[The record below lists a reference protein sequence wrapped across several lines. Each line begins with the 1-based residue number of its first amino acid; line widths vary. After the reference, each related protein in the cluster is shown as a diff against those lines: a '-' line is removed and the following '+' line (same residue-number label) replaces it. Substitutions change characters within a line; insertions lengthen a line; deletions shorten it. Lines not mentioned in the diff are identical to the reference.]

1 LLGCI
6 FSFLPFLKKKLLA
19 GEDQLLF
26 VFESC
31 NMSVTPSS
39 WFSMSPE
46 ILMEKKLQ
54 VDSGLFVA
62 LSAFDGH
69 NLWGKLEDRHRVLF
83 LEGFDA
89 AEPGMLY
96 PACRHHFSAVIFI
109 ISKNFT
115 ILYA

>member
-26 VFESC
+26 VFKSC
-31 NMSVTPSS
+31 NMSVTPFN

-46 ILMEKKLQ
+46 ILLEKKLQ

-62 LSAFDGH
+62 LSALEGH
-69 NLWGKLEDRHRVLF
+69 NFWVKLKDRHRVLF

-89 AEPGMLY
+89 VEPGMLY
-96 PACRHHFSAVIFI
+96 PACRHHFSAVHVNDFYH
-109 ISKNFT
+109 K
-115 ILYA
+115 

>member
-26 VFESC
+26 VFKSC
-31 NMSVTPSS
+31 NMSVTPFN

-46 ILMEKKLQ
+46 ILLEKKLQ

-62 LSAFDGH
+62 LSALEGH
-69 NLWGKLEDRHRVLF
+69 NFWVKLKDRHRVLF

-89 AEPGMLY
+89 VEPGMLY
-96 PACRHHFSAVIFI
+96 PACRHHFSAVHVNDFYY
-109 ISKNFT
+109 K
-115 ILYA
+115 

>member
-19 GEDQLLF
+19 GEDQFLF
-26 VFESC
+26 VFNSC

-46 ILMEKKLQ
+46 ILLEKKLQ

-62 LSAFDGH
+62 LSALEGH
-69 NLWGKLEDRHRVLF
+69 NFWGKLKDRHRVLF

-89 AEPGMLY
+89 VEPGMLY
-96 PACRHHFSAVIFI
+96 LACRHHFSAVHVNDFYY
-109 ISKNFT
+109 K
-115 ILYA
+115 